1 MKSLFIWT
9 IGISIGTMEGKWMK
23 DVGIDLKRYIR
34 DIPDWPKKGILFRD
48 ITPLLL
54 NPKAFA
60 AAVEALCADFTEA
73 GIEYVAAV
81 EARGFIFGAAVAEK
95 LGAGFVP
102 IRKKG
107 KLPWQTESVSYD
119 LEYGTDTLEVHSD
132 AIESG
137 GKVLM
142 VDDLLATGGTM
153 AAACELIEKIG
164 GTVAG
169 IAFLIELAGLQGR
182 EKMADYKV
190 ASIIS
195 YE

>member
-1 MKSLFIWT
+1 MESLFVWT
-9 IGISIGTMEGKWMK
+9 IVTLTGTMEGKWMK
-23 DVGIDLKRYIR
+23 DEGIDLKRYIR

-48 ITPLLL
+48 ITPLLI
-54 NPKAFA
+54 NPKAFK
-60 AAVEALCADFTEA
+60 AAVDALCADFTEA
-73 GIEYVAAV
+73 GIECVAAV
-81 EARGFIFGAAVAEK
+81 EARGFIFGSAVAEK

-107 KLPWQTESVSYD
+107 KLPWQTETVSYD
-119 LEYGTDTLEVHSD
+119 LEYGTDTLEVHCD

-153 AAACELIEKIG
+153 AAACKLIEKIG

-182 EKMADYKV
+182 EKIADYKV
-190 ASIIS
+190 TSIIS

>member
-1 MKSLFIWT
+1 MHTLPLIVT
-9 IGISIGTMEGKWMK
+9 LTGTMEGKQMK
-23 DVGIDLKRYIR
+23 DEGIDLKKYIR
-34 DIPDWPKKGILFRD
+34 SIPDWPKEGILFRD

-60 AAVEALCADFTEA
+60 AAIDAMCADFIEM

-132 AIESG
+132 AVGSG

-153 AAACELIEKIG
+153 AAACKLIEKIG

-169 IAFLIELAGLQGR
+169 IAFLIELTGLQGR
-182 EKMADYKV
+182 EKIADYKV
-190 ASIIS
+190 TSIIS